1 LPELAGLVDAVSV
14 SLNAQS
20 AEIYNKIS
28 QPKFGIETYEAVKDF
43 IREAKKYVPDV
54 TATVV
59 SLPEVDIDACRKIAE
74 ELGAKFR
81 VREYNVVG

>member
-1 LPELAGLVDAVSV
+1 VDALSV
-14 SLNAQS
+14 SLNAQN
-20 AEIYNKIS
+20 AEVYNTIT
-28 QPKFGIETYEAVKDF
+28 QPKFGIGTYEAVKDF
-43 IREAKKYVPDV
+43 IHEATKYIPDV

-59 SLPEVDIDACRKIAE
+59 SLPQVDIEACRKIAE